1 MSQHLWYL
9 EIVDEMCIIVYHVFS
24 FLLHASFHAFHT
36 RQNIKC
42 CTIQLSVAFAYFGRS
57 PAQRFQYIPGLMGC
71 DSCCNTL
78 LCTAVH
84 RVKPTNELRY
94 MPQWFISNRE
104 LRKRS
109 NWWILSWTV
118 GWATFHIQFMFD
130 ESTWFFVVQDLQ
142 KGLAFVCF
150 EDLRA
155 RFVEAVPVIAKLSRI
170 LWS

>member
-1 MSQHLWYL
+1 MEKKRSLFYL
-9 EIVDEMCIIVYHVFS
+9 FWRVREVWCI
-24 FLLHASFHAFHT
+24 HAFHT

-42 CTIQLSVAFAYFGRS
+42 CTIQLSVAFAYFCRS

-84 RVKPTNELRY
+84 RVKPTNELKY